1 MAGILGFLAALSD
14 DIGSIAGH
22 TMASATSNISGSLSN
37 SSVLLDDIVTY
48 TKVASAK
55 TSGVVVDDL
64 AAIANLTNDTT
75 TSMLKQE
82 IKKAHSLNELKANI
96 EKLVGDEKKRLE
108 DELELL
114 HEKVGAEIKRKAASR
129 ELPIVFKIAR
139 GSIKNKLI
147 IIPLILIISSVAPW
161 LMSPIL
167 IAGGIFLAYEGTE
180 SAIHKLFGHDE
191 EHHSTEETLETL
203 SMEKFETTKVKS
215 AIKTDFILSLE
226 IMVLALSLVGK
237 MDFMGKISVLL
248 AVAVIATVGVY
259 GIVALIIKLDDIG
272 YYLQA
277 RTSGML
283 NRIGDG
289 FVAIVPPLLGVISVI
304 GTVAMLAVGG
314 GIIAHQLHL
323 FGGIEKWLHENIS
336 SFVWLSEFMAEIVL
350 GVIVGFVVIKLM
362 PIVTLIRMKIK
373 KLFRA

>member
-1 MAGILGFLAALSD
+1 
-14 DIGSIAGH
+14 
-22 TMASATSNISGSLSN
+22 
-37 SSVLLDDIVTY
+37 
-48 TKVASAK
+48 
-55 TSGVVVDDL
+55 
-64 AAIANLTNDTT
+64 
-75 TSMLKQE
+75 MLRQE

-96 EKLVGDEKKRLE
+96 EKLSGDEKKRLE
-108 DELELL
+108 EELELL
-114 HEKVGAEIKRKAASR
+114 HEKVGAEVKRKAAAR
-129 ELPIVFKIAR
+129 ELPIVWKIAK
-139 GSIKNKLI
+139 GSAKNKLI

-167 IAGGIFLAYEGTE
+167 IAGGIFLAYEGAE
-180 SAIHKLFGHDE
+180 SAIHKLFSHDE
-191 EHHSTEETLETL
+191 EQSTEETLEVL

-237 MDFMGKISVLL
+237 MDFTGKIGVLL
-248 AVAVIATVGVY
+248 AVAVITTVGVY

-272 YYLQA
+272 YFLQA
-277 RTSGML
+277 RTSGIL

-323 FGGIEKWLHENIS
+323 LAGVEKWLHENIA
-336 SFVWLSEFMAEIVL
+336 SFVWLGAFVAEIIL
-350 GVIVGFVVIKLM
+350 GMIVGFITMKLM
-362 PIVTLIRMKIK
+362 PIMTLIRRK
-373 KLFRA
+373 FRKQVVV